1 MNSTNQTENSK
12 SQQNGKK
19 TSSQQRRQIRIQQTT
34 IPLEYSSKQ
43 NGQSFLQQ
51 ANLAFDAFNS
61 SVQMNREQHDALNIE
76 QQQNE
81 IVLNKDLEDTIDLV
95 EDDKRDG
102 AAVADREQTISDIS
116 SLSIDADK

>member
-1 MNSTNQTENSK
+1 
-12 SQQNGKK
+12 
-19 TSSQQRRQIRIQQTT
+19 
-34 IPLEYSSKQ
+34 
-43 NGQSFLQQ
+43 
-51 ANLAFDAFNS
+51 
-61 SVQMNREQHDALNIE
+61 MNREQHDALNIE

>member
-1 MNSTNQTENSK
+1 
-12 SQQNGKK
+12 
-19 TSSQQRRQIRIQQTT
+19 
-34 IPLEYSSKQ
+34 
-43 NGQSFLQQ
+43 
-51 ANLAFDAFNS
+51 
-61 SVQMNREQHDALNIE
+61 MNREQHDALNNE

-95 EDDKRDG
+95 KDDKRDG